1 MSITV
6 ENLSFSY
13 NEIPVLKN
21 VSFSASDGELL
32 AVLGPNGVGKST
44 LFKCIL
50 GLLSGYS
57 GKAYI
62 NGQDCAKLSSR
73 QLSQLIAYIP
83 QSHYPSF
90 NYSMLD
96 MVLMGVT
103 SQLGTFS
110 SPGKEHIKQ
119 AEEAMEQLG
128 ILHLKNRGYTQVS
141 GGERQLALIARAIT
155 QKAKV
160 LIMDEPASNLDYGNQ
175 MRVIQEVK
183 RLTADGYTII
193 ESTHNP
199 DQAFMSAD
207 RILAIHN
214 GTVIADGMPTN
225 VINSELIK
233 KLYGVDVDILSAA
246 NDKIRFCVPTSILDI
261 TTP

>member
-13 NEIPVLKN
+13 GDIPVLKN
-21 VSFSASDGELL
+21 VSFSANDGELL

-50 GLLSGYS
+50 GLLSGYT
-57 GKAYI
+57 GRAI
-62 NGQDCAKLSSR
+62 VNGQDCSKLSSR

-103 SQLGTFS
+103 SQLSTFS
-110 SPGKEHIKQ
+110 SPGKEHKKQ
-119 AEEAMEQLG
+119 AEKAMEQLG
-128 ILHLKNRGYTQVS
+128 ILHLKDRGYTHVS
-141 GGERQLALIARAIT
+141 GGERQLALIARAIV
-155 QKAKV
+155 QNAKV

-183 RLTADGYTII
+183 RLTSEGYTII

-207 RILAIHN
+207 RILAIYN
-214 GTVIADGMPTN
+214 GTVIADGTPKD
-225 VINSELIK
+225 VINSDLIK
-233 KLYGVDVDILSAA
+233 ALYGVDVDILSAA
-246 NDKIRFCVPTSILDI
+246 GDRIRFCVPTSMLEN
-261 TTP
+261 T

>member
-13 NEIPVLKN
+13 GDIPVLKN
-21 VSFSASDGELL
+21 ISFSANDGELL

-50 GLLSGYS
+50 RLLTDYS
-57 GKAYI
+57 GKCYV
-62 NGQDCAKLSSR
+62 NDHDCAKLSSR
-73 QLSQLIAYIP
+73 QLSQQIAYIP

-90 NYSMLD
+90 NYSMFD

-103 SQLGTFS
+103 SQLGSFS
-110 SPGKEHIKQ
+110 SPKKEHVCQ
-119 AEEAMEQLG
+119 AEEAMEKLG
-128 ILHLKNRGYTQVS
+128 ILHLKDRGYTQVS

-183 RLTADGYTII
+183 RLTSEGYTII

-207 RILAIHN
+207 RIIAIQSGTIIAN
-214 GTVIADGMPTN
+214 GKPKD
-225 VINSELIK
+225 VINSDLIK
-233 KLYGVDVDILSAA
+233 TLYGVDVDILSAA
-246 NDKIRFCVPTSILDI
+246 GDKIRFCVPTSVLD
-261 TTP
+261 